1 MNKMALSIRPINS
14 LLLNTYRSPTSI
26 YASYS
31 STQTQNITQNQV
43 LPLVYNTE
51 DISASG
57 IRCTLPSANIYIL
70 ESGVYKV
77 LASLQCDRTITG
89 NASINM
95 YPSINGVPVPNSAT
109 RVVINQNI
117 ESLMTVEWYLNIS
130 QGQYITIDLFSTFT
144 GARALAVAAS
154 NPVPLIP
161 SIITTIMKIS

>member
-1 MNKMALSIRPINS
+1 MASFSIKTGNS
-14 LLLNTYRSPTSI
+14 LIMNPYKPPTPI
-26 YASYS
+26 YASFS
-31 STQTQNITQNQV
+31 SNQTQNITQNQV

-117 ESLMTVEWYLNIS
+117 ESLMTVEWYLNIL

-154 NPVPLIP
+154 TPVPLIP

>member
-1 MNKMALSIRPINS
+1 MAFSIKTGNS
-14 LLLNTYRSPTSI
+14 LVMNTYKPPPSI
-26 YASYS
+26 YASFS

-43 LPLVYNTE
+43 LSLVYNTE

-57 IRCTLPSANIYIL
+57 ITCTLPSANIYIL
-70 ESGVYKV
+70 ETGVYKV
-77 LASLQCDRTITG
+77 LASLQCDRTVTG

-130 QGQYITIDLFSTFT
+130 QGQYITIDLYSTFT